1 MEEILIS
8 HADSIGYRLATGLLL
23 CMVAEVNTMTHT
35 QSVNTN
41 SVHKSLM
48 PMLLT
53 WTRCISWTVLLS
65 ALLAVLFALMI
76 DGCSGIH

>member
-1 MEEILIS
+1 
-8 HADSIGYRLATGLLL
+8 
-23 CMVAEVNTMTHT
+23 MTHT